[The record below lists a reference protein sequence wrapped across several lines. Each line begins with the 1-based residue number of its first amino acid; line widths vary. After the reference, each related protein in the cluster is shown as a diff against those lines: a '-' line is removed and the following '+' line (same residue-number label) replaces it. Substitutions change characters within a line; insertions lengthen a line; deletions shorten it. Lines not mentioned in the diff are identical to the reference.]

1 LVQRPKFETVKAILT
16 SEYWLL
22 FSLTGVFLCFFAS
35 GSGAN
40 LFLSLTGIFLIIEL
54 LLGNYRIKQIP
65 SWYLAVAAICAY
77 LVLASVLNPYAYS
90 KLRYIKRLV
99 RMVIIIFAIHCLCQK
114 EIEDR
119 ITLVFSGMLT
129 LAICWQFTA
138 VSFFGKPYG
147 TYTNPHYLAGF
158 AVLALPLI
166 VYFFLVTPNWYRYIF
181 LPLIVLDVHL
191 LLQTG
196 SRPAFWSI
204 ACVALFVFIFLG
216 KGWYRWLGIMLICS
230 IITVLYVTDY
240 PVATTYTTH
249 PITLKTLIQNLK
261 AEERIQFWQDAW
273 KMQKDSSLIGWILG
287 NGIGSFRVLFPKYSV
302 PQYSHFIFPHNF
314 FLEVL
319 YENGIVGFVLIF
331 GGLGFLF
338 STAMIKAKKVVNKQ
352 RSILLRCMIIL
363 FLMWFIYCGL
373 VFPFYSNYTLIPL
386 AFILGTLLVMVG
398 RMPRD
403 EVLQHNNRG

>member
-1 LVQRPKFETVKAILT
+1 
-16 SEYWLL
+16 
-22 FSLTGVFLCFFAS
+22 
-35 GSGAN
+35 
-40 LFLSLTGIFLIIEL
+40 
-54 LLGNYRIKQIP
+54 
-65 SWYLAVAAICAY
+65 
-77 LVLASVLNPYAYS
+77 
-90 KLRYIKRLV
+90 
-99 RMVIIIFAIHCLCQK
+99 
-114 EIEDR
+114 
-119 ITLVFSGMLT
+119 
-129 LAICWQFTA
+129 
-138 VSFFGKPYG
+138 
-147 TYTNPHYLAGF
+147 
-158 AVLALPLI
+158 
-166 VYFFLVTPNWYRYIF
+166 
-181 LPLIVLDVHL
+181 
-191 LLQTG
+191 
-196 SRPAFWSI
+196 
-204 ACVALFVFIFLG
+204 
-216 KGWYRWLGIMLICS
+216 MLICS

-287 NGIGSFRVLFPKYSV
+287 NGIGSFRVLFRKYSV